1 MATSLPRYETMGAQF
16 ADLPRISTA
25 SQEVGAQ
32 QQQVRIQQFDQIGR
46 ALDRMTAYFQDV
58 AVTQA
63 EKEARKYAIENPL
76 TKEHI
81 DFATQSGA
89 GLQVKGAGATF
100 QRVYEETQAQLLSS
114 ELQLE
119 GQKTIADY
127 AARIKS
133 GENLDPEQV
142 RAQLKD
148 LVDGYSSTLLALDP
162 RESVRLRSALTVAGN
177 QVYKE
182 ANERQLLIQREAYDA
197 QFAEN
202 VKTLAPL
209 IETYLKQAGSIDPTT
224 QQPINVD
231 NLIEVQRRPFYASI
245 RLTGSSKHLDAF
257 NKMVSDAKIDAL
269 SSLATSPEFATTAG
283 QAFAKVE
290 KGDFGNMSNVYKG
303 LTDTDKKI
311 VIDRTLKRYSN
322 AEAARKIDQANLD
335 LLNREKGNTLSIELL
350 NPKTTTARRREI
362 VQTLV
367 SINQMTFEQA
377 EAALK
382 PKGATDNPQLEV
394 SLYQQI
400 RNGQI
405 TNLGQLSAFAGAL
418 SNRQYEQLGRSI
430 VDIQYRNAV
439 DFINLSAGITDNMI
453 NPGQDKINQKNGY
466 MQNFQRLMSTQV
478 KNEQGVLVYPEPS
491 AAARQAVKEYGEDK
505 SVREKEDARKGAR
518 EAITRLMEAKKIPMP
533 GVPIEQI
540 DPSKVRGLS
549 AVEVENLK
557 RQINIYKNNL

>member
-58 AVTQA
+58 AVTQS

>member
-1 MATSLPRYETMGAQF
+1 MATSLPRFENMGAQF
-16 ADLPRISTA
+16 ADLPRVSTA
-25 SQEVGAQ
+25 SQDVGAQ
-32 QQQVRIQQFDQIGR
+32 QQQVRMQQFDQIGR
-46 ALDRMTAYFQDV
+46 AVDRMTAYFQDV

-81 DFATQSGA
+81 DFATSTGI
-89 GLQVKGAGATF
+89 GLQVKGAGGAF

-119 GQKTIADY
+119 GQRQIADF
-127 AARIKS
+127 AAQIKA
-133 GENLDPEQV
+133 GANVDPENV
-142 RAQLKD
+142 RLQLKD

-162 RESVRLRSALTVAGN
+162 KESIRLRSALTVAGN

-182 ANERQLLIQREAYDA
+182 ANDRQLLIQREAYDA
-197 QFAEN
+197 EFAKN
-202 VKTLAPL
+202 VTTLAPL

-231 NLIEVQRRPFYASI
+231 NLIEVQRKPFYASI

-257 NKMVSDAKIDAL
+257 NKMVAEAKVGAL
-269 SSLATSPEFATTAG
+269 TSVATSPEFATSAGTALS
-283 QAFAKVE
+283 KVA
-290 KGDFGNMSNVYKG
+290 KGDFGNMSNIYKG
-303 LTDTDKKI
+303 LAEADKAL
-311 VIDRTLKRYSN
+311 VRERTLKSFSD
-322 AEAARKIDQANLD
+322 AEAARKIDKANLD
-335 LLNREKGNTLSIELL
+335 NLNREKGNTLSIELL
-350 NPKTTTARRREI
+350 NPKTTVARRREI

-367 SINQMTFEQA
+367 SIDQMTLEQA
-377 EAALK
+377 DAALK

-405 TNLGQLSAFAGAL
+405 TNLGQLSPFASGL
-418 SNRQYEQLGRSI
+418 SNRQYEQLGRAI

-453 NPGQDKINQKNGY
+453 NPGQDKINQKNGF

-478 KNEQGVLVYPEPS
+478 KNDQGVMVYPEPS
-491 AAARQAVKEYGEDK
+491 VAARQAVKEYGEDK

-518 EAITRLMEAKKIPMP
+518 DAITRLMEVKKIPMP

-549 AVEVENLK
+549 SSEVEALK

>member
-1 MATSLPRYETMGAQF
+1 MATSLPRFETMGAQF
-16 ADLPRISTA
+16 ADLPRVSTA
-25 SQEVGAQ
+25 SQEIGMQ
-32 QQQVRIQQFDQIGR
+32 QQQVRMQQFDQIGR
-46 ALDRMTAYFQDV
+46 AVDRMTAYFQDV

-81 DFATQSGA
+81 DFATSTGI
-89 GLQVKGAGATF
+89 GLQVKGAGGAF

-119 GQKTIADY
+119 GQRQIANF
-127 AARIKS
+127 AAQIKA
-133 GENLDPEQV
+133 GANVDPENV
-142 RAQLKD
+142 RLQLKD

-162 RESVRLRSALTVAGN
+162 KESIRLRSALTVAGN

-182 ANERQLLIQREAYDA
+182 ANDRQLLLQREFADA
-197 QFAEN
+197 KYANE
-202 VKTLAPL
+202 VKNAAPL

-231 NLIEVQRRPFYASI
+231 ALIEVHRKPFLGSVFV
-245 RLTGSSKHLDAF
+245 TGSSKHLEAF
-257 NKMVSDAKIDAL
+257 NKMVAEAKVGAL
-269 SSLATSPEFATTAG
+269 TSVATSPEFATSAGTAL
-283 QAFAKVE
+283 AKVA

-303 LTDTDKKI
+303 LAEADKAL
-311 VIDRTLKRYSN
+311 VRERTLKSFSD
-322 AEAARKIDQANLD
+322 AEAARKIDKANLD
-335 LLNREKGNTLSIELL
+335 NLNREKGNTLSIELL
-350 NPKTTTARRREI
+350 NPKTTVARRREI

-367 SINQMTFEQA
+367 SIDQMTFEQA
-377 EAALK
+377 DAALK

-405 TNLGQLSAFAGAL
+405 TNLGQLSPFAGAL

-453 NPGQDKINQKNGY
+453 NPGQDKINQKNGF

-478 KNEQGVLVYPEPS
+478 KNDQGVMVYPEPS
-491 AAARQAVKEYGEDK
+491 VAARQAVKEYGEDK
-505 SVREKEDARKGAR
+505 SVREKEAARKGAQD
-518 EAITRLMEAKKIPMP
+518 AITRLMEVKKIPMP

-549 AVEVENLK
+549 SSEVEALK

>member
-25 SQEVGAQ
+25 SQEAGAQ
-32 QQQVRIQQFDQIGR
+32 QQQVRVQQFDQIGR

-89 GLQVKGAGATF
+89 GLQVKGAGGAF

-127 AARIKS
+127 AARIKA

-142 RAQLKD
+142 RVQLKD

-162 RESVRLRSALTVAGN
+162 RESIRLRSALTVAGN

-182 ANERQLLIQREAYDA
+182 ANDRQLLIQREAYDA

-224 QQPINVD
+224 QQPINID
-231 NLIEVQRRPFYASI
+231 NLIEVQRKPFYASI

-257 NKMVSDAKIDAL
+257 NKMVADAKIDAL
-269 SSLATSPEFATTAG
+269 SSLSTSPEFATTAG

-290 KGDFGNMSNVYKG
+290 KGDFGNMSSVYKG

-311 VIDRTLKRYSN
+311 VIERTLKRYSN

-478 KNEQGVLVYPEPS
+478 KNEQGVLVYPEPY

-549 AVEVENLK
+549 AGEVENLK

>member
-25 SQEVGAQ
+25 SQEAGAQ
-32 QQQVRIQQFDQIGR
+32 QQQVRVQQFDQIGR

-89 GLQVKGAGATF
+89 GLQVKGAGGAF

-127 AARIKS
+127 AARIKN
-133 GENLDPEQV
+133 GEDLDPEQV
-142 RAQLKD
+142 RVQLKD
-148 LVDGYSSTLLALDP
+148 LVDGYSSTLVALDP
-162 RESVRLRSALTVAGN
+162 RESIRLRSALTLAGN

-182 ANERQLLIQREAYDA
+182 ANDRRVKVAQEEYDA
-197 QFAEN
+197 RLNKRVTDLQPI
-202 VKTLAPL
+202 V
-209 IETYLKQAGSIDPTT
+209 ETIIKQAGAIDPET
-224 QQPINVD
+224 QQEINTD
-231 NLIEVQRRPFYASI
+231 QLIEAIRRPLYDSI
-245 RLTGSSKHLDAF
+245 QITGTSKHVDAF
-257 NKMVSDAKIDAL
+257 NKMVNEAKVGAL
-269 SSLATSPEFATTAG
+269 TSVATSPEFATTAG
-283 QAFAKVE
+283 AAMSKVL
-290 KGDFGNMSNVYKG
+290 KGDFGAMTRIYQNLS
-303 LTDTDKKI
+303 DADKAL
-311 VIDRTLKRYSN
+311 VRERTLKLYSD
-322 AEAARKIDQANLD
+322 AEAARKIDKANLD
-335 LLNREKGNTLSIELL
+335 NLNKEKGNTLSIELL

-362 VQTLV
+362 VTTLV
-367 SINQMTFEQA
+367 SIDQMTFEQA
-377 EAALK
+377 DAALK
-382 PKGATDNPQLEV
+382 PKSPTDNPQLEV

-405 TNLGQLSAFAGAL
+405 TNLGQLSAFAGSL
-418 SNRQYEQLGRSI
+418 SSRQYEQLGRSI

-439 DFINLSAGITDNMI
+439 DFINLSAGITENMI
-453 NPGQDKINQKNGY
+453 NPGQDRINQKNGY

-478 KNEQGVLVYPEPS
+478 KNDQGVMVYPEPS
-491 AAARQAVKEYGEDK
+491 VAARQAVKEYGEDK

-549 AVEVENLK
+549 AGEVENLK